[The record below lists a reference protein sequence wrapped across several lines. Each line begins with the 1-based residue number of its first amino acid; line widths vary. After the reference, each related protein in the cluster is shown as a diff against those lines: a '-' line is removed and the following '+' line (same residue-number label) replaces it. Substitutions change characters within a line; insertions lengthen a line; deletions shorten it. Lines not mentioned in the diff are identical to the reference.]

1 MTLEIKFEAEVQEL
15 VIQVFGNSIQEE
27 EQSGQTSKRQK
38 WHAYHMQGTTRG
50 SEWLKQSE

>member
-27 EQSGQTSKRQK
+27 EQPGQTSKGRSGMPTTCREQ
-38 WHAYHMQGTTRG
+38 QGG
-50 SEWLKQSE
+50 QSG